1 MMLFVTD
8 TAAASIAALTGGVG
22 PVAVTT
28 KRTTMKTVKT
38 TV

>member
-1 MMLFVTD
+1 MPFVTNN
-8 TAAASIAALTGGVG
+8 TACHPAAFTGGAAAA
-22 PVAVTT
+22 VATT

>member
-1 MMLFVTD
+1 MPFVTD
-8 TAAASIAALTGGVG
+8 IAACPSAADTGGAAAAAATS
-22 PVAVTT
+22 

>member
-1 MMLFVTD
+1 MPFVTD
-8 TAAASIAALTGGVG
+8 SAACHSAAFTGGAAAAV
-22 PVAVTT
+22 VTT

>member
-1 MMLFVTD
+1 MPFVTD
-8 TAAASIAALTGGVG
+8 SAACHFAAFTGSAAAA
-22 PVAVTT
+22 VATT

>member
-1 MMLFVTD
+1 MPFVTD
-8 TAAASIAALTGGVG
+8 ISADHSAAFTGSAAAA
-22 PVAVTT
+22 AVTT